1 MATSYKESHSREL
14 HHYCRVCANKIK
26 GYKHKCSTSG
36 SLLEAFGVYV
46 ANDNSHIHPPHY
58 CHNCHNIAK
67 RLQKDKGA
75 ESTLKAHTWSA
86 HVDNE
91 CEVCSMSSP
100 LHLGGRKKK
109 VGKKRGRPMKES
121 NKGIANAIQKNAPES
136 LKVVQP
142 LSLSRFL
149 PPATNLS
156 LTDFQCAICLHIV
169 DRPVETPC
177 RKLLCAD
184 CISESL
190 WCQDDSTEQEMPCL
204 CCKGSHY
211 ITSTS
216 FTPASEVVLK
226 VLGAL
231 LTRCDNSSCTA
242 VVGLKHLK
250 QHVESGCK
258 ITASTFSPS
267 KLTIGQIISR
277 PLQSPPTS
285 VEQKAAANVVQ
296 RLMQTSPTTDASEG
310 NTPSSVIKLT
320 TEGTVS
326 TYIHVYTCTCI
337 YVYSKTPFYDIL

>member
-1 MATSYKESHSREL
+1 
-14 HHYCRVCANKIK
+14 
-26 GYKHKCSTSG
+26 
-36 SLLEAFGVYV
+36 
-46 ANDNSHIHPPHY
+46 
-58 CHNCHNIAK
+58 
-67 RLQKDKGA
+67 
-75 ESTLKAHTWSA
+75 
-86 HVDNE
+86 
-91 CEVCSMSSP
+91 MSSP
-100 LHLGGRKKK
+100 LHLGGRGKK

-190 WCQDDSTEQEMPCL
+190 WCQDDSEMPCL